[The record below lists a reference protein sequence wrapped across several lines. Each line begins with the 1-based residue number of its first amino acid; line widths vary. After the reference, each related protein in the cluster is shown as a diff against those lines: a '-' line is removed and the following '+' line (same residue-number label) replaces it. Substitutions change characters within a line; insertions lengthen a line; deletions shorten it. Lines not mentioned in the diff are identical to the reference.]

1 MKPFVVTIDGP
12 SGAGKGS
19 LALRV
24 AEALGFHILD
34 SGAIYR
40 LAALKALK
48 SGVDLNDE
56 QAVLEAIRDLDI
68 RFERGDE
75 LTIPYLDGVDVSN
88 DIRSEQTARAA
99 SIIAAYPSVRERLL
113 QVQRDFFQPPG
124 LVADGRDMGTT
135 VFPDAKIK
143 IFLHASAEERAKR
156 RYKQL
161 KSMGIEANM
170 ADLLREIEERDE
182 RDRNRAVSP
191 LVPAPD
197 AIIVDS
203 SMMDLDQ
210 VFDLVMQHIEDVNAG
225 RAPVID

>member
-1 MKPFVVTIDGP
+1 MKPFVITIDGP

-24 AEALGFHILD
+24 AKALGFHILD

-48 SGVDLNDE
+48 SGVDLQDE
-56 QAVLEAIRDLDI
+56 QAVLDAIRDLDI

-88 DIRSEQTARAA
+88 DIRSEQTASAA

-161 KSMGIEANM
+161 KNMGIEANM

-191 LVPAPD
+191 LVPAHD